1 VLCNIVRVLAP
12 ALTVPH
18 VLPAATAITCTGALQ
33 VIRTL
38 NAQRAPEAP
47 ELPVTALEQKNV
59 RKGSDKDPYSAA
71 HAQCFDSVS
80 RWYACDIEHY
90 GFAGAKHR

>member
-1 VLCNIVRVLAP
+1 
-12 ALTVPH
+12 
-18 VLPAATAITCTGALQ
+18 VLPAVTVAAHTGAPQ

-38 NAQRAPEAP
+38 NAQRTLEAP
-47 ELPVTALEQKNV
+47 ELPVTALEQQNV

-90 GFAGAKHR
+90 GFAGAKQM